1 MQCLVEGISH
11 AGEGVARIAGKATFI
26 PYAIPGETVAVTIIE
41 EKKSYQRALLQQVIH
56 PSQDRCQPNCRHY
69 FTCGGCSFQHV
80 DYPRQ
85 LTLKR
90 QIVEETLRRVGGI
103 EIPVSPVIGMETPW
117 HYRNKVEWHLS
128 SQSGRE
134 MFGYFMNQSH
144 EMVDIENCPLI
155 SQAIQA
161 VSLYIKNHRKI
172 LRVPDKCEI
181 TVRQSS
187 LSQIMIIFSGNQT
200 SQIDFALLADH
211 CKEISFYSIDQNIT
225 RLHYGETR
233 LEEKLGEFKF
243 EISPLAFFQVN
254 HQQNEKMLAVIK
266 DYARLQRS
274 DSVLDAYC
282 GTGSI
287 ALSLARDVKRVVGV
301 ENFKAAIKD
310 AKRNAFLNNI
320 TNTQFI
326 KGACEEIVPALT
338 DDFDVIILD
347 PPRSGCKKELI
358 QEVINKSPRSLIY
371 VSCNPA
377 TLARDLALFEDSVYQ
392 VKEIQPIDMF
402 PQTSHVECVVRIY
415 RKEKTVR
422 DENITAEV
430 D

>member
-1 MQCLVEGISH
+1 
-11 AGEGVARIAGKATFI
+11 
-26 PYAIPGETVAVTIIE
+26 
-41 EKKSYQRALLQQVIH
+41 
-56 PSQDRCQPNCRHY
+56 
-69 FTCGGCSFQHV
+69 
-80 DYPRQ
+80 
-85 LTLKR
+85 
-90 QIVEETLRRVGGI
+90 
-103 EIPVSPVIGMETPW
+103 
-117 HYRNKVEWHLS
+117 
-128 SQSGRE
+128 
-134 MFGYFMNQSH
+134 
-144 EMVDIENCPLI
+144 MVDIENCPLI
-155 SQAIQA
+155 SQAMQA

-187 LSQIMIIFSGNQT
+187 LGQIMIIFSGNQT
-200 SQIDFALLADH
+200 SQIDFALLTDH

-274 DSVLDAYC
+274 DSLLDAYC

-287 ALSLARDVKRVVGV
+287 ALSLAREVKRVVGV

-402 PQTSHVECVVRIY
+402 PQTSHVETVVL
-415 RKEKTVR
+415 
-422 DENITAEV
+422 ITRAK